1 MEIKKPDTIS
11 YLLILTLLSLLIY
24 AGFLSA
30 KSIQWD
36 VLKNMENKTL
46 ILPPIATPS
55 AQNQTIAPSSEPHP
69 L

>member
-1 MEIKKPDTIS
+1 MEIKKPDTIG
-11 YLLILTLLSLLIY
+11 YVIIITLLSLLIY

-46 ILPPIATPS
+46 TLPPVATPS
-55 AQNQTIAPSSEPHP
+55 AQNQTATPSSITP
-69 L
+69 

>member
-1 MEIKKPDTIS
+1 MEIKKPDTIG
-11 YLLILTLLSLLIY
+11 YVLIITLLSLLIY
-24 AGFLSA
+24 AGWLSA

-55 AQNQTIAPSSEPHP
+55 ASLPPVSPPKTK
-69 L
+69 

>member
-1 MEIKKPDTIS
+1 MPKQKIDNIG
-11 YLLILTLLSLLIY
+11 YFLICFLLILLTY

-46 ILPPIATPS
+46 ILPSAATPS
-55 AQNQTIAPSSEPHP
+55 AQNKTATPSSNPHP